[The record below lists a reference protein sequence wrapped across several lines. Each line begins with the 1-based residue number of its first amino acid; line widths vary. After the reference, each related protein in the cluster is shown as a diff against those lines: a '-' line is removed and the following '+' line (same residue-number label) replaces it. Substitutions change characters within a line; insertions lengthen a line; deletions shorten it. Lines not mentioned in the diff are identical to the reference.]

1 MNLTVDVF
9 NHLPPIDEAKVDEL
23 LLYEIENNPYKLI
36 ILDDDPTGVQ
46 TVHGVSVY
54 TDWSVESIRQGLLEQ
69 NKLFFILTN
78 SRGMTASE
86 TESIHRQIIANIY
99 TATEETGIPFLVISR
114 SDSTLRGH
122 YPLETL
128 ILKEGMEAHGASVDG
143 EVLCPFF
150 KEGGRFTIDNIHYV
164 MYGDTLV
171 PAAETEFAKD
181 RTFGY
186 TKSSIPDYVEE
197 KTKGA
202 YRSKDVICISQETL
216 RNCDYDKILSQL
228 MQVTGFNKICV
239 NAIDYCDL
247 KVFAVALYRALAK
260 GKTFMFRTAAS
271 FVKVFGCISDRP
283 LLTAEE
289 MLPPSSGST
298 GGVVVVGSYTK
309 KTTEQLHEL
318 LKLPQMVPIEINSDL
333 VLEDETFFEAEIDRC
348 VRLADTCIRDG
359 KTAVCY
365 TKRTLLRLADDTEE
379 TVLLRS
385 GKISNGV
392 QRLIGQMSVTPAFVV
407 AKGGITS
414 SDVGTKALNVHRAT
428 VLGQIRPGVPVWQIG
443 QESRFPGIPYIIFP
457 GNVGTAETL
466 REALEVLLT

>member
-1 MNLTVDVF
+1 
-9 NHLPPIDEAKVDEL
+9 
-23 LLYEIENNPYKLI
+23 
-36 ILDDDPTGVQ
+36 
-46 TVHGVSVY
+46 
-54 TDWSVESIRQGLLEQ
+54 
-69 NKLFFILTN
+69 
-78 SRGMTASE
+78 
-86 TESIHRQIIANIY
+86 
-99 TATEETGIPFLVISR
+99 
-114 SDSTLRGH
+114 
-122 YPLETL
+122 
-128 ILKEGMEAHGASVDG
+128 
-143 EVLCPFF
+143 
-150 KEGGRFTIDNIHYV
+150 
-164 MYGDTLV
+164 
-171 PAAETEFAKD
+171 
-181 RTFGY
+181 
-186 TKSSIPDYVEE
+186 
-197 KTKGA
+197 
-202 YRSKDVICISQETL
+202 
-216 RNCDYDKILSQL
+216 
-228 MQVTGFNKICV
+228 
-239 NAIDYCDL
+239 
-247 KVFAVALYRALAK
+247 
-260 GKTFMFRTAAS
+260 MFRTAAS